1 MEIKSRFQGLRR
13 EPGDKRRDL
22 TMSTLALEA
31 STVQFPLIRHAVAA
45 GWTFVSEEDA
55 LARRGGEGGLFF
67 LPELRAALLR
77 LNPGVVTEENVA
89 AVIGAIEAAPPTMDG
104 NRQLLD
110 WLRGHR
116 TVFVPGEKRAR
127 PVRLID
133 FDDPC
138 VVGRN
143 IFQVTVEWAYRRQWK
158 KGNRP
163 DVVFL
168 INGVPVALVEC
179 KNPKLKSAMDK
190 ALVQLRRYEM
200 ETPEMLL
207 TPQVF
212 NLTHLVEWFY
222 GVTWNY
228 ERKNVFNW
236 KSEMP
241 ATLAGERAGVMSDDE
256 PGVAL
261 LAAESCPSEP
271 PPSFGEQARAFF
283 DRLRFLTLLR
293 EWILF
298 YTKDDELKKTVL
310 RQHQTRAVEKII
322 SRCFDPHKTRGL
334 VWHTQGSGKT
344 FTMITAARLLLSGRY
359 AGTTPTVLMVV
370 DRNELEGQLSG
381 WVERLL
387 GELKGAGIS
396 VEPAYSRDR
405 LRELLAGDFR
415 GLILTMIHKFDRL
428 PARLVTRPD
437 VYVLI
442 DEAHRSTGGDFGNY
456 LMGALPAA
464 TFIGFTGTPIARTEK
479 GSGTFKTFGTQDPDG
494 YLDKYPIAESI
505 RDRTTLKLRHALAPG
520 ELLLDEMLLE
530 KEFLALAETEGISDI
545 DDLNRVLER
554 AVNLRTFLKVP
565 SRVEKVAA
573 FVAKH
578 FRENVQPL
586 GYKAFL
592 VAVDREACAAY
603 KRALDR
609 HLPPQCSAV
618 VYTKNPNDVVER
630 PLVAEMQ
637 LDEGVEKKVRKEFP
651 KAGAQPQILIVT
663 DKLLTGY
670 DAPILYCMYLDKPM
684 RDHVLLQAV
693 ARVNRPYTDES
704 GVEKPCGL
712 IIDFVGVLKDLR
724 KALAFDSED
733 YSGVIE
739 DLDVL
744 FARFRHLMNGP
755 AKKYLVSA
763 VAHMKGRDAQLETLL
778 YETLFRREARD
789 SFTELF
795 KEIENLY
802 EILSPDPA
810 LVDYVAAYNELADLY
825 AMMQAAYGKSA
836 NFLDDLSHKTAALVK
851 EHAASHGLDRIT
863 KSVEFDEAT
872 LAVLR
877 SRKSSDEEKV
887 VNLSRSL
894 QGDIRDDEPHLV
906 SIAERAAAVMDALDE
921 RQASTQ
927 QALEQL
933 EALANERNAAEDA
946 RATSGLA
953 GPAFG
958 IYWELQRE
966 GYPEER
972 AKPLAVE
979 IETAYARFPNAA
991 DNPDEQRQL
1000 KAEIYK
1006 ALLRVV
1012 SGKKMIELADR
1023 IMGARGEQ

>member
-1 MEIKSRFQGLRR
+1 M
-13 EPGDKRRDL
+13 PA
-22 TMSTLALEA
+22 LALEA
-31 STVQFPLIRHAVAA
+31 ATVQFPLARHAVDV
-45 GWTFVSEEDA
+45 GWTFVSEAEA
-55 LARRGGEGGLFF
+55 LARRRGENGLFF
-67 LPELRAALLR
+67 HDELRAALLR
-77 LNPGVVTEENVA
+77 LNPGIVTEGNVA
-89 AVIGAIEAAPPTMDG
+89 SVIAAIEAAPPTIEG

-116 TVFVPGEKRAR
+116 SVFVASEKLSRN
-127 PVRLID
+127 VRLID
-133 FDDPC
+133 FADPMAP
-138 VVGRN
+138 GRN
-143 IFQVTVEWAYRRQWK
+143 VFQVTVEWAFRRQWK

-163 DVVFL
+163 DIVFL
-168 INGVPVALVEC
+168 VNGVPVALVEC
-179 KNPKLKSAMDK
+179 KNPKLKGAMEK
-190 ALVQLRRYEM
+190 ALMQLRRYEK
-200 ETPEMLL
+200 ETPEMLV

-236 KSEMP
+236 KHE
-241 ATLAGERAGVMSDDE
+241 LAASASGGNWMLTDDE
-256 PGVAL
+256 PGEML
-261 LAAESCPSEP
+261 LAAEDRAGQP
-271 PPSFGEQARAFF
+271 PPSYGEQVRTFF
-283 DRLRFLTLLR
+283 DRGRFLTLLR

-310 RQHQTRAVEKII
+310 RQHQTRAVEKVIT
-322 SRCFDPHKTRGL
+322 RCLDQQKTRGL

-344 FTMITAARLLLSGRY
+344 FTMITAARLLLSGLL
-359 AGTTPTVLMVV
+359 AGTTPTVLLIV

-405 LRELLAGDFR
+405 LRELLAADFR

-442 DEAHRSTGGDFGNY
+442 DEAHRSTGGDLGNY

-479 GSGTFKTFGTQDPDG
+479 GEGTFKTFGLQDPDG

-505 RDRTTLKLRHALAPG
+505 RDGTTLKLRHSLAPS
-520 ELLLDEMLLE
+520 ELVLDEALLE
-530 KEFLALAETEGISDI
+530 KEFLSLAETEGISDI
-545 DDLNRVLER
+545 EDLNRALDR
-554 AVNLRTFLKVP
+554 AVSLRTFLKAQA
-565 SRVEKVAA
+565 RVDKVAT

-603 KRALDR
+603 KKALDQ
-609 HLPPQCSAV
+609 HLPAEWSQV
-618 VYTKNPNDVVER
+618 IYTRSPNDVVER
-630 PLVAEMQ
+630 PLVAELQ
-637 LDEGVEKKVRKEFP
+637 LDEATEKKVRKEYP
-651 KAGAQPQILIVT
+651 KPGTQPQILIVT

-670 DAPILYCMYLDKPM
+670 DAPILYCIYLDKPM

-693 ARVNRPYTDES
+693 ARVNRPYADER
-704 GVEKPCGL
+704 GIEKPCGL

-744 FARFRHLMNGP
+744 FRRFRELMDGP
-755 AKKYLVSA
+755 AKRYLPSA
-763 VAHMKGRDAQLETLL
+763 VSEVKGRDAQLEKLL
-778 YETLFRREARD
+778 YEVLFRREAREK
-789 SFTELF
+789 FTELF
-795 KEIENLY
+795 KEIETLY

-810 LVDYVAAYNELADLY
+810 LIDDIATYNQLADLY
-825 AMMQAAYGKSA
+825 AMMQAAYGKSTS
-836 NFLDDLSHKTAALVK
+836 FIGDLAHKTAALVQ
-851 EHAASHGLDRIT
+851 ANAGAHGLDRLT
-863 KSVEFDEAT
+863 KPVEFDETA
-872 LAVLR
+872 LAALHR
-877 SRKSSDEEKV
+877 RHASDEEKV

-894 QGDIRDDEPHLV
+894 QPAGQETEPHLL
-906 SIAERAAAVMDALDE
+906 SIAERAAAVIDALDE

-933 EALANERNAAEDA
+933 EALAKERHEAEDA
-946 RATSGLA
+946 RAASGLA
-953 GPAFG
+953 ASAFG
-958 IYWELQRE
+958 VFWELKRE
-966 GYPEER
+966 GYPEDR
-972 AKPLAVE
+972 ARALALE
-979 IETAYARFPNAA
+979 IESAYARFPNAA
-991 DNPDEQRQL
+991 DNADEQRQL
-1000 KAEIYK
+1000 KADIYK
-1006 ALLRVV
+1006 TLLKVV
-1012 SGKKMIELADR
+1012 SGKKMIDLADR
-1023 IMGARGEQ
+1023 IMSARPSA